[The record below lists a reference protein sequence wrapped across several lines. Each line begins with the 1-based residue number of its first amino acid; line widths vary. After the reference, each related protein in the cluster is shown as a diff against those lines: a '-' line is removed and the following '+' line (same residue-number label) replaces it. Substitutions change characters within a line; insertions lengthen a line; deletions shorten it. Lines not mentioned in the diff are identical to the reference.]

1 MLQIAG
7 AVEDTLIYIN
17 NPSVVRIFIYIE
29 KQKKQTTNLLWHC
42 QVCYTNVFATSS

>member
-17 NPSVVRIFIYIE
+17 NPSVVQIFIYIE
-29 KQKKQTTNLLWHC
+29 KQKNNNTNFDINC
-42 QVCYTNVFATSS
+42 DIVSCATQMSL